1 MTALRIIV
9 KGIVQGVGFRP
20 FIYQLA
26 HKNNI
31 NGWVLNSSE
40 GVIIEAEGSAEAV
53 GAFVDGI
60 KREAPPRSVIESIET
75 EDIKPQDF
83 KDFTIKKSV
92 EKPDEFQLVSPDIAV
107 CDECLEEMFDPTDR
121 RFRYPFINCTNCG
134 PRFTII
140 KDIPYDRPK
149 TTMYKFTMCPD
160 CQAEY
165 DDPTNRRFH
174 AQPNACPVC
183 GPEVEY
189 HIAQKNR
196 SAEAQKSGG
205 GKEQKNGGIS
215 VQKTATKADAVKAT
229 VRDLKDGKV
238 VAIKGLGGFH
248 LACDAANADAVHTL
262 RVRKRRYGKPLAI
275 MVKDA
280 ARAAELCEV
289 NDKERE
295 LLESPRRP
303 IVLLKKKEAAETL
316 AGELAPNNNYLGIM
330 LPYTPLH
337 YILLSDTGLD
347 LVMTS
352 GNLSEEPIA
361 AENEEAFRRLGHIA
375 DSFLVND
382 RDIYSRYDDSVVRV
396 IGGRE
401 VMVRR
406 ARSYAPYPVTLPFK
420 VEREVLAVGGEL
432 KSTFCLLKDKYAFV
446 SQHIGDMENA
456 ETFEH
461 YENTVEL
468 YEKLFRVK
476 PEIVAHDLHPDY
488 FSTRYARSIP
498 DVRLVGVQHHHAHIV
513 SCMVENGVDKRVI
526 GVSFDGT
533 GYGTDGTVWGGE
545 FLVSDL
551 KDFERA
557 GYLRT
562 VRLPGGEVAIKKPYR
577 TAFSYVYSFFPAEY
591 ENLAREFLKRLDSVE
606 IDILIKQVETGLLSP
621 MTSSAGRFFDAA
633 SSLMGIRDE
642 IDYEGQAAIEMEMA
656 ADENTTASYAFDLS
670 TTYPTHNSQLATHD
684 VVVVDTQSI
693 IRGILEDV
701 NSGVGTPVM
710 AAKFHNTIVELII
723 AVCGRLKEQYHCS
736 TVALAGGVFQNA
748 LLSTRT
754 VSRLK
759 EEGFKVLE
767 HSQVPTNDGGIS
779 LGQAVVGYLKG

>member
-1 MTALRIIV
+1 MTSLRIVV

-26 HKNNI
+26 HKNDI
-31 NGWVLNSSE
+31 KGWVLNSSE
-40 GVIIEAEGSAEAV
+40 GVIIEAEGASGKV
-53 GAFVDGI
+53 DAFVEGI
-60 KREAPPRSVIESIET
+60 RKESPPRSVIESVEI
-75 EDIKPQDF
+75 EDIEPQGF

-92 EKPDEFQLVSPDIAV
+92 EKPDEFQLVSPDIAI
-107 CDECLEEMFDPTDR
+107 CDDCLAEMFDETDR
-121 RFRYPFINCTNCG
+121 RYRYPFINCTNCG

-149 TTMYKFTMCPD
+149 TTMYKFTMCPE

-183 GPEVEY
+183 GPQVEY
-189 HIAQKNR
+189 VSQVSLRGAMPA
-196 SAEAQKSGG
+196 S
-205 GKEQKNGGIS
+205 
-215 VQKTATKADAVKAT
+215 ATKQTKQKAMESAVA
-229 VRDLKDGKV
+229 DLKSGKV
-238 VAIKGLGGFH
+238 VAVKGLGGFH
-248 LACDAANADAVHTL
+248 LACDAASADAVHTL
-262 RVRKRRYGKPLAI
+262 RVRKQRYGKPLAI
-275 MVKDA
+275 MVRDA
-280 ARAAELCEV
+280 KRAAELCEV
-289 NDKERE
+289 NGKEKE

-303 IVLLKKKEAAETL
+303 IVLLKRKQAADAL
-316 AGELAPNNNYLGIM
+316 AGEVAPNNNYLGIM

-337 YILLSDTGLD
+337 FLLLEDTGLD

-352 GNLSEEPIA
+352 GNLSEEPIT

-375 DSFLVND
+375 DGFLVNN

-401 VMVRR
+401 VIVRR

-488 FSTRYARSIP
+488 FSTKYARSIP
-498 DVRLVGVQHHHAHIV
+498 DVKLVGVQHHHAHIV
-513 SCMVENGVDKRVI
+513 SCMVENGVEKKVI

-551 KDFERA
+551 QDFERA

-577 TAFSYVYSFFPAEY
+577 TAFSYIYSFFPVEY
-591 ENLAREFLKRLDSVE
+591 EKLAREFLKRVDTVE
-606 IDILIKQVETGLLSP
+606 VDILKKQVETGLLSP

-656 ADENTTASYAFDLS
+656 ADENATASYAFDL
-670 TTYPTHNSQLATHD
+670 TTVHPTHDSRLTTHD

-693 IRGILEDV
+693 IRGILDDV

-710 AAKFHNTIVELII
+710 AAKFHNAVVEIIV
-723 AVCGRLKEQYHCS
+723 AVCGRLKEQCHCS

-759 EEGFKVLE
+759 KEGFEVLE

-779 LGQAVVGYLKG
+779 LGQAVVGYKRAEELKS